1 MIYTVVCLSAFD
13 LLYQFG
19 EAGNKPY
26 SKDIDVN
33 FNAWN
38 WKEKRYMEME
48 NFFFDNS
55 GHLSLKGILFYVH
68 SMHKI
73 PLRDLK

>member
-1 MIYTVVCLSAFD
+1 MPGAD
-13 LLYQFG
+13 AEEMMG
-19 EAGNKPY
+19 EIGGRG
-26 SKDIDVN
+26 IG
-33 FNAWN
+33 
-38 WKEKRYMEME
+38 KEKRYIEME

-55 GHLSLKGILFYVH
+55 GHFSLKGILFYVH

>member
-1 MIYTVVCLSAFD
+1 MPGI
-13 LLYQFG
+13 G
-19 EAGNKPY
+19 
-26 SKDIDVN
+26 
-33 FNAWN
+33 
-38 WKEKRYMEME
+38 KEKRYMEME